1 MLLHTTSRVY
11 YMLIHVAEQYT
22 YSSYYMLVLAVVVV
36 LVHTYSQ
43 SVSTYILLLHVSTYL
58 LPQSMCMYTQSYHVG
73 RWQLQYSPCTHAVVY
88 SMQQQQQCTSNST
101 LLLIACVCIHTYAML
116 VRWVS
121 HVVTPLL
128 VVVYTCCQH
137 VAEQCTHSL
146 TTCQYLLLPLTC
158 MSNYEYMH
166 AVVLQYFTFFHRV
179 CVCIHTYAMLVRWVS
194 HVVTPLLVVVYT
206 CCQHV
211 AEQCTHSLT
220 TCQYLL
226 LPLICMSNYEYMH
239 VGVAVLHYTI
249 ILLLHVGSSQQIVVY
264 HTSTPLTPLLREQWF
279 CTSPHLDR

>member
-58 LPQSMCMYTQSYHVG
+58 LLHSMCMYTQSCSVS

-101 LLLIACVCIHTYAML
+101 LLLIA
-116 VRWVS
+116 
-121 HVVTPLL
+121 
-128 VVVYTCCQH
+128 
-137 VAEQCTHSL
+137 
-146 TTCQYLLLPLTC
+146 
-158 MSNYEYMH
+158 
-166 AVVLQYFTFFHRV
+166 